1 MTAEELQIMRD
12 EQQAHK
18 LPTGVYGSYA
28 KRRDASL
35 EQIQAALDQGI
46 PFVIRLKNLTPA
58 GARIAFHDLI
68 KGDVQMDAYLIDEV
82 LIKKDGL
89 PTYHFA
95 HIVDDKL
102 M

>member
-1 MTAEELQIMRD
+1 MRD

-18 LPTGVYGSYA
+18 LATGVYGQYA

-35 EQIQAALDQGI
+35 EQIQAALDQHI
-46 PFVIRLKNLTPA
+46 PFVIRLKNLTQT
-58 GARIAFHDLI
+58 GARISFHDLI
-68 KGDVQMDAYLIDEV
+68 KGYVQMDAYLIDEV